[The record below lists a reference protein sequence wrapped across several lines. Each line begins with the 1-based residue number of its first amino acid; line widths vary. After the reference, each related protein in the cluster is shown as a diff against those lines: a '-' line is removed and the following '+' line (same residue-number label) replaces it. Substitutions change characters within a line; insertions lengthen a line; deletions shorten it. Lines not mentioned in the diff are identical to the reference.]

1 MYHQNIVTGVALEGG
16 VFDITGVGVLLV
28 FEKTAACVNIG

>member
-1 MYHQNIVTGVALEGG
+1 VALEGG

-28 FEKTAACVNIG
+28 FEKTAASER